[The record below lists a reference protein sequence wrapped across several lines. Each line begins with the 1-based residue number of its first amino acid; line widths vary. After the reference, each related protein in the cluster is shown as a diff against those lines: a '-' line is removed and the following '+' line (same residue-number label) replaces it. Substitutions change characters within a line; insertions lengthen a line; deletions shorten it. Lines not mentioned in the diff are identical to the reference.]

1 MHGIDCVQSLAVL
14 LHVSLS
20 QRRRGRD
27 DSNDSSSS
35 SSYWVPGTISLLLFD
50 LELAFHVG
58 CNQNEISVINEYDLL
73 LFELQTVS
81 PVDFDFDFAP
91 DSDFDFDS
99 DSSSLLHLPSHRPSP
114 PPQPLPPKVS
124 FVSYQVQFGND
135 LLPSLLP
142 FHLGRKVRYR
152 RMIYRILGIW
162 GLYGVCRR

>member
-14 LHVSLS
+14 VHVLLS
-20 QRRRGRD
+20 QRRCGRD
-27 DSNDSSSS
+27 DSVDSSSS
-35 SSYWVPGTISLLLFD
+35 SSYWVSGTISLLLFD

-58 CNQNEISVINEYDLL
+58 CDQNDINAINEYDLL

-114 PPQPLPPKVS
+114 PPRPLPPKVS
-124 FVSYQVQFGND
+124 FVFSLVQFGND
-135 LLPSLLP
+135 LLLSLLL
-142 FHLGRKVRYR
+142 FRLGRKVRYR
-152 RMIYRILGIW
+152 
-162 GLYGVCRR
+162 